1 MTSHSR
7 SGPGLLS
14 LLPLLPLAPLA
25 APLAILA
32 VGAFVLSGC
41 AAGGALSA
49 QEGQRKVAGR
59 VFVVT
64 GASSGLGRGVAVKL
78 GGYGAS
84 VVLAARRAAVLEE
97 VAAEVR
103 AAGGQALVVPT
114 DVSDP
119 DAVRRLAEAAVGRFG
134 HIDVWVNNA
143 GIGVL
148 GRFEDVPVED
158 HARTVD
164 VNLKGVIYGSHAA
177 LRQFRAQGHGVLVNV
192 GSIESHLAMPYQ
204 ASYAATKHA
213 ILGLG
218 NALRQELRLAGQ
230 TRIQVATVLPW
241 GIDTPWWEVAA
252 NYSGRSPRIR
262 PMDGPEDTVDAV
274 IHAALWPRREI
285 PVGFKAEAAVLGHQ
299 VLPALVERLGADAY
313 QGNVESAPPAPD
325 RVGAIYQPIE
335 EGVPT
340 GVEGGVRAR
349 MAREDAERR

>member
-1 MTSHSR
+1 M
-7 SGPGLLS
+7 LS

-25 APLAILA
+25 APLAVLA

-41 AAGGALSA
+41 GAGGGLSA
-49 QEGQRKVAGR
+49 EQGQRKVAGR

-84 VVLAARRAAVLEE
+84 VVLAARRGAVLEE

-103 AAGGQALVVPT
+103 AAGGQALVVVT

-119 DAVRRLAEAAVGRFG
+119 EAVRRLAEEAVERFG
-134 HIDVWVNNA
+134 RIDVWVNNA
-143 GIGVL
+143 GIGVI
-148 GRFEDVPVED
+148 GRFEDVPVQD
-158 HARTVD
+158 HVRVVD

-177 LRQFRAQGHGVLVNV
+177 LRQFRVQGHGVLVNV
-192 GSIESHLAMPYQ
+192 GSVESRLPLPYQ

-230 TRIQVATVLPW
+230 TRIQVATVMPW
-241 GIDTPWWEVAA
+241 GIDTPWWEVAG
-252 NYSGRSPRIR
+252 NYSGHSPRVR

-274 IHAALWPRREI
+274 IHAAIWPRREV
-285 PVGFKAEAAVLGHQ
+285 PVGWKTEGSLLAHQ
-299 VLPALVERLGADAY
+299 VMPVLVERMGADAY
-313 QGNVESAPPAPD
+313 HGNVVSGPPAPD
-325 RVGAIYQPIE
+325 RVGAIYEPM

-349 MAREDAERR
+349 MAREDAGR